1 MSTHNPADGTDLP
14 STTPAPLGPLRPP
27 GPSDSARQR
36 TDAEFSAFY
45 RTNIRPLTG
54 FLIVHGAQVQVAADI
69 AQDVMTD
76 AYRNWTGITH
86 PKAWVHKAASRALV
100 RKVASVEEAVD
111 DIPEPSSLLP
121 RPDAIAE
128 WETRHDALPMLRS
141 LPMKQRQVM
150 AWTLAGFTPT
160 DIAEHLGLPAENV
173 RANLRKAR
181 RTAAAHLT
189 AREEDQ

>member
-1 MSTHNPADGTDLP
+1 MSTHDPADGTDHP
-14 STTPAPLGPLRPP
+14 PTASAPPAPPGLR
-27 GPSDSARQR
+27 DHTRER
-36 TDAEFSAFY
+36 TDTEFSAFY
-45 RTNIRPLTG
+45 RANIRPLTG

-100 RKVASVEEAVD
+100 RKFASVEEPVD
-111 DIPEPSSLLP
+111 DVPEPSSLLP

-128 WETRHDALPMLRS
+128 WEARHDALPMLRS

-160 DIAEHLGLPAENV
+160 DIAEHLGLPAEKV
-173 RANLRKAR
+173 RANLKKAR